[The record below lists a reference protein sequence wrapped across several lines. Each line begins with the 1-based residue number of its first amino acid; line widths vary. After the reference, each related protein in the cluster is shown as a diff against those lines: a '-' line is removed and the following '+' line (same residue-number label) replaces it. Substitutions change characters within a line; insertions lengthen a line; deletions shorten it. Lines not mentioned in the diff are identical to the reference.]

1 MIYAYMIIH
10 GHLHAIY
17 RYTHNINLLREGL
30 FVCLSCWNLWNHDGC
45 DLNVG
50 IVGKPSLGVHYGNFA
65 MFKLTMQ
72 ESLNSEWFCARKF
85 NKIKIMFLGKLVGT
99 LGTIQKSLMS

>member
-1 MIYAYMIIH
+1 MIIH
-10 GHLHAIY
+10 GHLHDIY

-30 FVCLSCWNLWNHDGC
+30 FVCLFVCHVEIFETMMAG

-50 IVGKPSLGVHYGNFA
+50 IVGKPSLGVHYGNFV

-72 ESLNSEWFCARKF
+72 ESLNRE
-85 NKIKIMFLGKLVGT
+85 
-99 LGTIQKSLMS
+99 